1 MKILVIDVGGTFIK
15 FAVMNESAEIL
26 ERGKVPTPLE
36 SHEKFISKLV
46 EIYNSVEVEGIA
58 LSLPGIID
66 SERGICITSGALKYN
81 NNCNI
86 VEELEKLCGVKV
98 TIENDAKC
106 AALAEAKIGS
116 LAEVSDGFVMVFGTG
131 VGGAFIKNHEVHWGK
146 HFSAGE
152 ISFTFESLDGG
163 KIKPFGELCGVPA
176 LLKSYAQIKN
186 LSTEGVTGEDFFQAV
201 AEKENDALACL
212 DKFTRRIAIKIFNI
226 QMMFDPEKI
235 AIGGGI
241 SVQESFI
248 ASIRSNV
255 EKIYAEDLTE
265 YEVEMPRVEI
275 VQCKFRN
282 DANLIG
288 ALYRWLAR

>member
-15 FAVMNESAEIL
+15 YAVMNESAEIP

-36 SHEKFISKLV
+36 SHEEFISKLV
-46 EIYNSVEVEGIA
+46 EIYKSVEVGGIA
-58 LSLPGIID
+58 ISLPGIID

-81 NNCNI
+81 NGCNI

-106 AALAEAKIGS
+106 AGLAEAKMGS
-116 LAEVSDGFVMVFGTG
+116 LADVADGFVMVFGTG

-152 ISFTFESLDGG
+152 ISYTFENLSESE
-163 KIKPFGELCGVPA
+163 IKPFGEMCGVPA

-186 LSTEGVTGEDFFQAV
+186 LSTDDVTGESFFRAV
-201 AEKENDALACL
+201 ADKENDALACL
-212 DKFTRRIAIKIFNI
+212 DKFTRRIAVKIFNI

-248 ASIRSNV
+248 AAIRSNV
-255 EKIYAEDLTE
+255 DKIYAEDLEE
-265 YEVEMPRVEI
+265 YEVEMPRAEI
-275 VQCKFRN
+275 VQCKFLN

-288 ALYRWLAR
+288 ALMRWLAR

>member
-1 MKILVIDVGGTFIK
+1 MKILVVDVGGTFIK
-15 FAVMNESAEIL
+15 FAVMNEKAEII

-36 SHEKFISKLV
+36 SHEDFINKLV
-46 EIYNSVEVEGIA
+46 EIYKSVEVEGIT
-58 LSLPGIID
+58 LSLPGVID
-66 SERGICITSGALKYN
+66 SERGICITSGALGYN
-81 NNCNI
+81 NGCN
-86 VEELEKLCGVKV
+86 VLEELEKICGVKV

-116 LAEVSDGFVMVFGTG
+116 LANVSDGFVMVFGTG

-152 ISFTFESLDGG
+152 ISFTFESLSENE
-163 KIKPFGELCGVPA
+163 IKPFGELCGVPA

-186 LSTEGVTGEDFFQAV
+186 LSNEITGEEFFQAV
-201 AEKENDALACL
+201 EEKENDALTCL
-212 DKFTRRIAIKIFNI
+212 DNFTRRVAIKIFNI

-248 ASIRSNV
+248 DSIRSNV
-255 EKIYAEDLTE
+255 AKIYDEDLKE
-265 YEVEMPRVEI
+265 YKVEMPRVEI

-288 ALYRWLAR
+288 ALYRWLSR

>member
-15 FAVMNESAEIL
+15 FAVMNEKAEII
-26 ERGKVPTPLE
+26 ERGKIPTPLE
-36 SHEKFISKLV
+36 SHEEFINKIV
-46 EIYNSVEVEGIA
+46 EIYKSFEVEGLA
-58 LSLPGIID
+58 LSLPGVID
-66 SERGICITSGALKYN
+66 SERGICITSGNLGYN

-86 VEELEKLCGVKV
+86 VEELEKICGVKV

-106 AALAEAKIGS
+106 AGLAEAKIGS
-116 LAEVSDGFVMVFGTG
+116 LADVSDGFVMVFGTG

-152 ISFTFESLDGG
+152 ISFTFENLSEDKIEIFG
-163 KIKPFGELCGVPA
+163 KLCGVPA

-186 LSTEGVTGEDFFQAV
+186 LSNEVTGEEFFQAV
-201 AEKENDALACL
+201 EEKEKDALTCL
-212 DKFTRRIAIKIFNI
+212 DKFTRRVAIKIFNI

-241 SVQESFI
+241 SVQKSFI
-248 ASIRSNV
+248 DSICSNV
-255 EKIYAEDLTE
+255 DKIYTEKLTE
-265 YEVEMPRVEI
+265 LNVEMPRVEI
-275 VQCKFRN
+275 VQCKFLN

-288 ALYRWLAR
+288 ALYRWLSR